1 MFKLKGPFGERFA
14 SVASGRV
21 KVENVDRLLGKL
33 AEIDEKTGATS
44 QVFDASR
51 IAGVEHLVHAARLAL
66 TSRATGK
73 SLASSLNIE
82 LVCWTAGLRQI
93 EQALERVGLQ
103 KSTDAVALLTVG
115 ADEET
120 IGRTQEEILKYLGI
134 ERDDAAVEMKPEKI
148 PSLVKAFSISRRER
162 EVADVQ
168 KIILER
174 VALLALQ
181 R

>member
-14 SVASGRV
+14 SVVGGRV
-21 KVENVDRLLGKL
+21 KVKNVDRLLEKL
-33 AEIDEKTGATS
+33 AEIDDKTGSTS
-44 QVFDASR
+44 QIFDASR

-66 TSRATGK
+66 TSRAAGK

-103 KSTDAVALLTVG
+103 ENTDAVAILTVG
-115 ADEET
+115 ADKEGVE
-120 IGRTQEEILKYLGI
+120 RTQEEILEYLGI
-134 ERDDAAVEMKPEKI
+134 ERDDTAVEMKPGKTS
-148 PSLVKAFSISRRER
+148 SLVKTFSISRRER
-162 EVADVQ
+162 EVTDVQ